1 MTNHLLP
8 FLPHQDSVS
17 ETSSRGPATNDS
29 SDYDYNGDSPNKKNR
44 IMQPSSS
51 DQIQSVS
58 PVPPSGKL
66 DAKKAKQ
73 IASLVDARLA
83 SEFSARDAVL
93 KEMQQTMSRMKM
105 QIQIQT
111 NNWRQ
116 FSQRHKSD
124 NKVRKAKK
132 NLSGKADPKSSVNG
146 EINPQPPSARR
157 GSAIARFDNYA
168 FDPLLPRVAKISK
181 KKPGELNELDL
192 HRIAAANSVVRYA
205 ESRSAVYEPR

>member
-1 MTNHLLP
+1 MGR
-8 FLPHQDSVS
+8 V
-17 ETSSRGPATNDS
+17 
-29 SDYDYNGDSPNKKNR
+29 
-44 IMQPSSS
+44 
-51 DQIQSVS
+51 
-58 PVPPSGKL
+58 
-66 DAKKAKQ
+66 DAKMATK

-83 SEFSARDAVL
+83 SEFSAREAVL
-93 KEMQQTMSRMKM
+93 KEMQQTMSRMRM

-116 FSQRHKSD
+116 FSQRHKND
-124 NKVRKAKK
+124 NKVKKAKK
-132 NLSGKADPKSSVNG
+132 NLAGKAGSKSGGNG
-146 EINPQPPSARR
+146 DMNPQPPSARR
-157 GSAIARFDNYA
+157 GSAVERFDNYE